1 MLLAVSAKMP
11 NSGKH
16 SRLLSTPIAS
26 AIHHTLQYGTRMLF
40 RVKHTSL
47 LRQRINYGQIGFI
60 SLNTATE
67 QKLTKLVTVAVLLYI
82 SASSHFINVSF
93 CQRTKKTIFNGK
105 ECYTIEGSSEK
116 VFKFH
121 TPVL

>member
-1 MLLAVSAKMP
+1 MLLAVLAKMP

-26 AIHHTLQYGTRMLF
+26 AILHTIQYGTRMLF

-47 LRQRINYGQIGFI
+47 LRQRMSYGQIGFI

-67 QKLTKLVTVAVLLYI
+67 QKLTMLVTVAVLFNI

-105 ECYTIEGSSEK
+105 ERHTIEGTSEK
-116 VFKFH
+116 VYKFH
-121 TPVL
+121 TSVL